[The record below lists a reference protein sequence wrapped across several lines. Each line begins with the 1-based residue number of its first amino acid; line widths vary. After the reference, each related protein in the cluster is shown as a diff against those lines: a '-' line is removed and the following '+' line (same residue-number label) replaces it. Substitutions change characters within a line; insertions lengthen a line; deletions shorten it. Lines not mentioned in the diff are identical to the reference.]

1 MTLQQIHYVLAIA
14 ETGSMNRAAESL
26 FISQPALTKALRELE
41 AEIGI
46 TVFRRSSR
54 GVIPT
59 DEGSEF
65 LTNARQLYQQYD
77 LIMERYTAPGSM
89 KRLKGAVHAYRD
101 NRSEPFDTAQR
112 QGKGHPLRNDQ

>member
-46 TVFRRSSR
+46 IVFRRSSR

-59 DEGSEF
+59 DECREF
-65 LTNARQLYQQYD
+65 LANARQL
-77 LIMERYTAPGSM
+77 
-89 KRLKGAVHAYRD
+89 
-101 NRSEPFDTAQR
+101 
-112 QGKGHPLRNDQ
+112 